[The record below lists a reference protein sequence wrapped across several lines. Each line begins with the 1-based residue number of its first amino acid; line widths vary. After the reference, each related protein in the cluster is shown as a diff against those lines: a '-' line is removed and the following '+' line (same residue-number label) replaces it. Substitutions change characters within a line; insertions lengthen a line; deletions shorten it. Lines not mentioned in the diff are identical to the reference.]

1 MKLLFTLFHWY
12 NYLKGGGCMQ
22 KEKAKEK
29 LKFAMVILALS
40 GNKDNEIF
48 DAIDYAIDLI
58 DKQEEHP

>member
-1 MKLLFTLFHWY
+1 
-12 NYLKGGGCMQ
+12 MQ

-40 GNKDNEIF
+40 GNNDNEIF

-58 DKQEEHP
+58 DEQEEHP

>member
-1 MKLLFTLFHWY
+1 
-12 NYLKGGGCMQ
+12 MQ

-58 DKQEEHP
+58 DEQEEHP